1 MKKHL
6 FPRGLVQNIARD
18 LVSLSSV
25 NRELTNS
32 KTIIIVIW
40 YLCFADNLL
49 KHSFCFLTLVHIRK
63 ASITVCDQTYAEMR
77 AYTNFRIQ
85 GTGFCICPR
94 AKTVQ
99 GYKET
104 WSYSDDQHLEAKF
117 CPLVT
122 TWTLGIAFCAYGL
135 WANLAWESPYS
146 EVFPWVR
153 KPVNVTWSEILQ
165 KHKQD
170 LSWNTLNST
179 EFRHV
184 NCPELHPTRDL
195 CLGVFHVFQKH
206 KENPTADA
214 ANAEL
219 TCLLSDNPKLCKCT
233 LSLLEPTAKHLIK
246 VTLVNEEKC
255 TYPFSQEHGLRVPN
269 KTPKLLEL

>member
-170 LSWNTLNST
+170 LSWNTRNWIQT
-179 EFRHV
+179 
-184 NCPELHPTRDL
+184 CELHWTASYKRPL
-195 CLGVFHVFQKH
+195 PGCISCLPKAQRKPYRWCCQCRINMPAFWQPQIMQMHVIFIGTYSK
-206 KENPTADA
+206 
-214 ANAEL
+214 
-219 TCLLSDNPKLCKCT
+219 T
-233 LSLLEPTAKHLIK
+233 L
-246 VTLVNEEKC
+246 N
-255 TYPFSQEHGLRVPN
+255 
-269 KTPKLLEL
+269 

>member
-1 MKKHL
+1 MLKWEHILILGFRELGSVFVHAPRLFRDTKKH
-6 FPRGLVQNIARD
+6 D
-18 LVSLSSV
+18 
-25 NRELTNS
+25 
-32 KTIIIVIW
+32 
-40 YLCFADNLL
+40 
-49 KHSFCFLTLVHIRK
+49 LTLTT
-63 ASITVCDQTYAEMR
+63 STYKQ
-77 AYTNFRIQ
+77 NSV
-85 GTGFCICPR
+85 P
-94 AKTVQ
+94 
-99 GYKET
+99 
-104 WSYSDDQHLEAKF
+104 WSQ
-117 CPLVT
+117 
-122 TWTLGIAFCAYGL
+122 LGLCLHIAFCAYGL

-206 KENPTADA
+206 KENLTADA

>member
-1 MKKHL
+1 MRRQGEVRHSGVYLQHRSKPFPRGMKKHL

-49 KHSFCFLTLVHIRK
+49 KHSFCFLMLVHIRK
-63 ASITVCDQTYAEMR
+63 ASITLCDQTYAEMR

-122 TWTLGIAFCAYGL
+122 TWTLPSHSILCIRTL
-135 WANLAWESPYS
+135 S
-146 EVFPWVR
+146 
-153 KPVNVTWSEILQ
+153 KPS
-165 KHKQD
+165 
-170 LSWNTLNST
+170 
-179 EFRHV
+179 
-184 NCPELHPTRDL
+184 
-195 CLGVFHVFQKH
+195 LGVTLLRGISLGK
-206 KENPTADA
+206 K
-214 ANAEL
+214 
-219 TCLLSDNPKLCKCT
+219 TC
-233 LSLLEPTAKHLIK
+233 
-246 VTLVNEEKC
+246 
-255 TYPFSQEHGLRVPN
+255 
-269 KTPKLLEL
+269 